1 MNDKSRPFWEHVRQQ
16 QKKKLLN
23 LRIVILADRARWY
36 ISTTV
41 APIVRKKRPIVDGRA
56 TFWASAPAAMLQF
69 QLRSPEK
76 LLRSSLNQLR
86 GNRPPSRQLKI
97 RCSGSAVPF
106 VRGPLNL
113 KLIYF
118 PSIPF
123 FTCAVGGFGPNHTEK
138 ITCPNAGP
146 AMVSLSWPLMA
157 KVVPV
162 PGT

>member
-1 MNDKSRPFWEHVRQQ
+1 MVVGCLALAGDYDNREPSKVGSIFVSSRCMLKPPKSC
-16 QKKKLLN
+16 
-23 LRIVILADRARWY
+23 
-36 ISTTV
+36 
-41 APIVRKKRPIVDGRA
+41 
-56 TFWASAPAAMLQF
+56 
-69 QLRSPEK
+69 
-76 LLRSSLNQLR
+76 
-86 GNRPPSRQLKI
+86 LKI
-97 RCSGSAVPF
+97 PCSGSAVPF
-106 VRGPLNL
+106 VRRQLNL